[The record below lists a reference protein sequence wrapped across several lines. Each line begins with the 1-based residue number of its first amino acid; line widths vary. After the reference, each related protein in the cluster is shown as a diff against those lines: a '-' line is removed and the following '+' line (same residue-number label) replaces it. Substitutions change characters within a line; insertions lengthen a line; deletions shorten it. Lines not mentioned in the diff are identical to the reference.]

1 MPRGARLDAP
11 GTLHHVMLR
20 GIERGDIVYDDEDR
34 EDFLARLGDQAKA
47 TETGVYAWALMDNHA
62 HILLRSGTEGLPV
75 FMRRFL
81 TGYAVAFNHR
91 HDRHGHLFQNRYK
104 SIVCEEDAY
113 FKELVRYIHLN
124 PLRAGI
130 VASMDEL
137 DRYGW
142 CGHSAVMGK
151 EHLVWQD
158 VDYVLEWFGKTRGEA
173 REAYRQFVQEGI
185 SQGRRPELVGG
196 GLIRSMGGWS
206 AVKALRACGGQ
217 EQEIGDER
225 VLGSGDFVEALLQ
238 EADERIKR
246 QLPRNERIQKAR
258 QRIVTVCQ
266 AEGIGEK
273 ELTFGSRRRKVS
285 AVRRWL
291 TKQLTEELGLS
302 LAETARQLGVSTSA
316 VWRIVQAERDKS

>member
-20 GIERGDIVYDDEDR
+20 GIERGNIVYDDEDR
-34 EDFLARLGDQAKA
+34 EDFLTRLSDQAQ
-47 TETGVYAWALMDNHA
+47 TTGTCLYAWALMDNHA
-62 HILLRSGTEGLPV
+62 HILLRSGHEGLPV

-81 TGYAVAFNHR
+81 TGYAVAFNRR
-91 HDRHGHLFQNRYK
+91 HGRYGHLFQNRYK
-104 SIVCEEDAY
+104 SIVCQEDAY

-130 VASMDEL
+130 VANINEL
-137 DRYGW
+137 DRYEW
-142 CGHSAVMGK
+142 CGHAAIMGK
-151 EHLVWQD
+151 KSLGWQD
-158 VDYVLEWFGKTRGEA
+158 VAYVLGWFGKTPKEA
-173 REAYRQFVQEGI
+173 REAYREFVRQGI

-206 AVKALRACGGQ
+206 AVKALRASGGQ
-217 EQEIGDER
+217 EYEIGDER
-225 VLGSGDFVEALLQ
+225 VLGSGDFVHALLQ

-246 QLPRNERIQKAR
+246 QLPLNERIEEAR
-258 QRIVTVCQ
+258 RRVDEVCR

-273 ELTFGSRRRKVS
+273 ELSSGSRRRRVS
-285 AVRRWL
+285 AVRRRL
-291 TKQLTEELGLS
+291 AMELIGEIGLS

-316 VWRIVQAERDKS
+316 VCRIVKAGKGGT